1 MERWLGNKVMKFPEK
16 EDYPVCLVACKSNEQ
31 PLSPE
36 KRYQSP
42 QTSTSSSASHKN
54 DGRSL
59 QDFSSQVG
67 ASGVVIDHQ
76 NGLVITTAL
85 PFTEYIPSE
94 HGGIND
100 HQTNSEFDGSADH
113 YSSNEFK
120 NLSVSVIFQSRAK
133 KEKEEGCGLQSS
145 VHRAATPH
153 RPSANKVFSALRQPT
168 DRAPSHVDD
177 KATDSFEV
185 YDARVLLLWKCKSF
199 HDEVQTLMPVADGWE
214 LDYGDKRGEIGSS
227 SHLDSSKDVVADGEA
242 ETRKENFLSWFAL
255 IQFKGGS
262 QMSAQAPIKITPST
276 GLHLAQPVVAC
287 GTPFA
292 TLSPS
297 IFYNSLSRG
306 IITKH
311 CGKDLV
317 ITDARCMPGME
328 GGGLFVQRYLAA
340 MIVSP
345 LCWKANEWIGLT
357 LACSMTAILDSLE
370 GMTSI
375 DLSRIRSTNFGNSSH
390 HAHRSNTETCP
401 KHFQSV
407 VLLRVG
413 TVWGSGVIIDANEGL
428 ILTCRHVVKSS
439 GQNQVGVKVAS
450 GPWMKA
456 SVLHTNSATSPIDL
470 AIVKVKGQLD
480 TASSISIRM
489 GSDYQEGS
497 RVYAVGFPLFDPSQ
511 SSTPSVTAGVVSK
524 VITIN
529 QQPIMIQS
537 SCAVHAG
544 ASGGALLCAKTGN
557 LVGIIASNSRD
568 SESGASFPHVNFS
581 IPVDCFRYAIQQFI
595 NTKDPSWFKELET
608 TDERIKSVWAL
619 EETGTYTKRLPSKL

>member
-1 MERWLGNKVMKFPEK
+1 MKFPEK
-16 EDYPVCLVACKSNEQ
+16 EDYPVCLVACKNNEQ

-54 DGRSL
+54 DGRSARLL

-85 PFTEYIPSE
+85 PFTEYIPTE

-100 HQTNSEFDGSADH
+100 HQTNSELDGSVDH

-133 KEKEEGCGLQSS
+133 KEKEEGGGLQSS
-145 VHRAATPH
+145 VHRATTPH
-153 RPSANKVFSALRQPT
+153 RPSANKVFSALRQPA
-168 DRAPSHVDD
+168 DIAPSHVDD

-199 HDEVQTLMPVADGWE
+199 HDEVRTLMPVADGWE

-242 ETRKENFLSWFAL
+242 ETRKDNFLSWFAL
-255 IQFKGGS
+255 IQLKGGS
-262 QMSAQAPIKITPST
+262 QMSAQAPINRIIPNT
-276 GLHLAQPVVAC
+276 GLRLAQPVVAC

-317 ITDARCMPGME
+317 MTDARCMPGME
-328 GGGLFVQRYLAA
+328 GGGLFVWNNKERCLAA

-357 LACSMTAILDSLE
+357 LACSMTAILDSLQ

-390 HAHRSNTETCP
+390 HAHRSNTV
-401 KHFQSV
+401 S
-407 VLLRVG
+407 
-413 TVWGSGVIIDANEGL
+413 
-428 ILTCRHVVKSS
+428 
-439 GQNQVGVKVAS
+439 VKVAS

-480 TASSISIRM
+480 IASSVGIRM

-581 IPVDCFRYAIQQFI
+581 IPVDCFRHAMQQFI
-595 NTKDPSWFKELET
+595 NTKDSSWFKELEM

>member
-1 MERWLGNKVMKFPEK
+1 MKFSEK
-16 EDYPVCLVACKSNEQ
+16 EDFPVCLVTCKSNEQ
-31 PLSPE
+31 PLSSE
-36 KRYQSP
+36 KRYQSS

-54 DGRSL
+54 DGKLASSL

-67 ASGVVIDHQ
+67 ASGIVIDHQ

-85 PFTEYIPSE
+85 PFTEYIPTE
-94 HGGIND
+94 HGGVND
-100 HQTNSEFDGSADH
+100 HLTNNELDDSVDH

-120 NLSVSVIFQSRAK
+120 NLSVSVIFQSRVK

-145 VHRAATPH
+145 LHRATTPH
-153 RPSANKVFSALRQPT
+153 RPSANKVFSALHQPT
-168 DRAPSHVDD
+168 DIATSHVDD
-177 KATDSFEV
+177 EASDSFEV

-227 SHLDSSKDVVADGEA
+227 SHLDSSKDVVVDGEA
-242 ETRKENFLSWFAL
+242 ETRKDNFLSWFAL
-255 IQFKGGS
+255 IQLKGDS
-262 QMSAQAPIKITPST
+262 QMSAQAPIKIIPST

-317 ITDARCMPGME
+317 MTDARCMPGME
-328 GGGLFVQRYLAA
+328 GGGLFVWNNKQRYLAA

-357 LACSMTAILDSLE
+357 LACSMTAILDSLQ

-375 DLSRIRSTNFGNSSH
+375 DLSRVRSTNFGNSSH
-390 HAHRSNTETCP
+390 HSHRSNTETCP

-413 TVWGSGVIIDANEGL
+413 TVWGSGVVIDMNEGL

-439 GQNQVGVKVAS
+439 AQNQVSVKVAS

-456 SVLHTNSATSPIDL
+456 SVLHTNPATSPIDL
-470 AIVKVKGQLD
+470 AIVQVKGQLD
-480 TASSISIRM
+480 TASSVRIRM
-489 GSDYQEGS
+489 GSTYQEGS
-497 RVYAVGFPLFDPSQ
+497 QVYAVGFPLFDPSL
-511 SSTPSVTAGVVSK
+511 SSTPSVTTGVVSK

-581 IPVDCFRYAIQQFI
+581 IPVDCFRHAIQQYI
-595 NTKDPSWFKELET
+595 STKDSSWFKELEM
-608 TDERIKSVWAL
+608 TDERIKSAWAL
-619 EETGTYTKRLPSKL
+619 EETGTYTKRFPSKL